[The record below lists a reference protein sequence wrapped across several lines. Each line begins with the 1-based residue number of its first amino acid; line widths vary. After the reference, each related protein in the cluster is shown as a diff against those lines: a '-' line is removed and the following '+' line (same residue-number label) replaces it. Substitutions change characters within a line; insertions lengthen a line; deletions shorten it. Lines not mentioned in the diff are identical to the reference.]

1 MSMRF
6 YQIEV
11 TKTSLGGSPQTSSQF
26 FQVFDN
32 AYNQREELLNQYAKN
47 GYHIVGSGE
56 STEEVRDS
64 DGNWTKVLVTVLRND
79 NWTEVEIKVYTRD
92 FSD

>member
-1 MSMRF
+1 MRF

-11 TKTSLGGSPQTSSQF
+11 TKTTLGGSPQTASQF

-32 AYNQREELLNQYAKN
+32 AYNQREELLNQYEKN

-56 STEEVRDS
+56 STEEVRDA